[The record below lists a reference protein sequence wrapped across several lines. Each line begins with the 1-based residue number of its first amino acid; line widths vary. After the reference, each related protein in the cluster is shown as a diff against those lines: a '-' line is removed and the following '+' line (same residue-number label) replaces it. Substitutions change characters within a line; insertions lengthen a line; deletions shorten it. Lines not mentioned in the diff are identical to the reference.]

1 MSDTPNRIDAALLT
15 RLLRSALGHCGN
27 LTNYRIVREDED
39 YAVIAA
45 RLTDPIQEVVIKL
58 AGPRAVLASAFERT
72 AAIAQLVRSHSVVR
86 TFDVLAVDVSY
97 RIWPWRYIVTTTV
110 PGDHWSDVCAR
121 GQATRPRALY
131 ASLGRTI
138 GQLHTIH
145 FPSCG
150 EIAPDGSVTAGT
162 TYYQALMERAQ
173 RRIANPAHAMLF
185 VSLLQERSQ
194 LFNGLVAGTLCHDD
208 LNPSNLLVAGTA
220 ADQPAVAVIDFDS
233 AWAGCSESDLA
244 RLEFWRGMT
253 GEGFWE
259 AYQDYV
265 PVSVSYP
272 ERRPIHQLLWCL
284 EYARPTAQH
293 ITDTERVCTALGIAP
308 VTFP

>member
-1 MSDTPNRIDAALLT
+1 MSNTPNRIDAALLT
-15 RLLRSALGHCGN
+15 RLLRSAPGHYGN
-27 LTNYRIVREDED
+27 LTNYRIVHEGED

-45 RLTDPIQEVVIKL
+45 RLTDSTQEVVIKL
-58 AGPRAVLASAFERT
+58 AGPRAVLTSAFERT
-72 AAIAQLVRSHSVVR
+72 AAIVQLVRSHSVVL

-97 RIWPWRYIVTTTV
+97 RIWPWRYIVATTV

-194 LFNGLVAGTLCHDD
+194 LFNGLVAGT
-208 LNPSNLLVAGTA
+208 A

-272 ERRPIHQLLWCL
+272 ERRPIYQLLWCL

>member
-1 MSDTPNRIDAALLT
+1 MSNTPKRIDAALLT
-15 RLLRSALGHCGN
+15 RLLRSALGHYGN

-45 RLTDPIQEVVIKL
+45 RLTDSSQEIVIKL
-58 AGPRAVLASAFERT
+58 AGPRAVLTSAFERT
-72 AAIAQLVRSHSVVR
+72 AAIVQLVRSHSVVL

-121 GQATRPRALY
+121 GQATRPRALC

-208 LNPSNLLVAGTA
+208 DPKALTS
-220 ADQPAVAVIDFDS
+220 QSCRYRI
-233 AWAGCSESDLA
+233 EHMY
-244 RLEFWRGMT
+244 EI
-253 GEGFWE
+253 
-259 AYQDYV
+259 
-265 PVSVSYP
+265 
-272 ERRPIHQLLWCL
+272 ERFSISRH
-284 EYARPTAQH
+284 
-293 ITDTERVCTALGIAP
+293 G
-308 VTFP
+308 